1 LSRSSGGWP
10 QRQIARRAR
19 IVQKVGKI
27 PPTAVAVVA
36 AALAVVGCG
45 GGTKTVTAE
54 RTVTGPAAQSTA
66 TDRAHAPSRAE
77 ARTVNEATFQSPTG
91 NIGCV
96 LVAEV
101 ARCDIVKRSWSPPPR
116 PSDCQLDFGQG
127 IAVGRSG
134 KATFVCAGDTARAPG
149 SKKLAYGTQSQ
160 VGDFTCVSR
169 FGGMTCTNRSTG
181 HGFRISAQ
189 SYKLF

>member
-1 LSRSSGGWP
+1 MVKAL
-10 QRQIARRAR
+10 
-19 IVQKVGKI
+19 
-27 PPTAVAVVA
+27 VVLV
-36 AALAVVGCG
+36 AALAVAGCG

-54 RTVTGPAAQSTA
+54 RTVTGPKAQPT
-66 TDRAHAPSRAE
+66 TQAPARSVSE
-77 ARTVNEATFQSPTG
+77 ANFQSPTG

-101 ARCDIVKRSWSPPPR
+101 ARCDIAKRSWSPPPR
-116 PSDCQLDFGQG
+116 PSSCQLDYGQG
-127 IAVGRSG
+127 LAVGRSG
-134 KATFVCAGDTARAPG
+134 KATVVCAGDTARLQG

-169 FGGMTCTNRSTG
+169 RDGMTCTNRSTG
-181 HGFRISAQ
+181 HGFQISAE